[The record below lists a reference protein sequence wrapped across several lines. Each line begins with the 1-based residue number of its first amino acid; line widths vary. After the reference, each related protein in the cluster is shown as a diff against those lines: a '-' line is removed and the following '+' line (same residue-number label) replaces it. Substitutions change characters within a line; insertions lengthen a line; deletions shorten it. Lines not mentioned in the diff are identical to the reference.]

1 MNRPLQEP
9 KDRIWQQRKGRTPS
23 DYENSLSEALD
34 SIFEQGIEDLD
45 SIVERLKELGVESP
59 DGAPWT
65 TKSFRDEIAKL
76 GTKEF

>member
-23 DYENSLSEALD
+23 DQENSLSEALD
-34 SIFEQGIEDLD
+34 SIFQQGIEDLD
-45 SIVERLKELGVESP
+45 SIVERLNELGVESS
-59 DGAPWT
+59 DSAPWT
-65 TKSFRDEIAKL
+65 IKSFQDEIAKL

>member
-23 DYENSLSEALD
+23 DQEKSLSEALD

-45 SIVERLKELGVESP
+45 SIVERVNELGVESP
-59 DGAPWT
+59 DDAPWT
-65 TKSFRDEIAKL
+65 TRSFQDEIAKL

>member
-23 DYENSLSEALD
+23 DQENALSEALN

-45 SIVERLKELGVESP
+45 SIVERLNELSIESP

-65 TKSFRDEIAKL
+65 TESFQDEIAKL

>member
-23 DYENSLSEALD
+23 DHENSLSEALD
-34 SIFEQGIEDLD
+34 SIFEQGTEDLD
-45 SIVERLKELGVESP
+45 SIVERLNELSVASP
-59 DGAPWT
+59 DGAAWT
-65 TKSFRDEIAKL
+65 TKSFQDEIAKL

>member
-1 MNRPLQEP
+1 MNRSLQEP

-23 DYENSLSEALD
+23 DQENSLSEALD

-45 SIVERLKELGVESP
+45 SVVERLNELGVESP
-59 DGAPWT
+59 DDAPWT
-65 TKSFRDEIAKL
+65 TRSFQDEIAKL

>member
-23 DYENSLSEALD
+23 DQENSLSEALD
-34 SIFEQGIEDLD
+34 SIFQQGIEDLV
-45 SIVERLKELGVESP
+45 SIVERLNELGVESP
-59 DGAPWT
+59 DSAPWT
-65 TKSFRDEIAKL
+65 TKSFQDEIAKL

>member
-23 DYENSLSEALD
+23 DQENSLSEALN

-45 SIVERLKELGVESP
+45 SVVERLNELGVESP
-59 DGAPWT
+59 DDAPWT
-65 TKSFRDEIAKL
+65 TRSFQDEIAKL